1 MRPASRRRRTAGPG
15 RDGLSRAYAAPKIA
29 PFCTWS
35 TKPMGCQFS
44 PRVTSLPRI
53 STSSYLESKRRWSR
67 GCSSVITTVATAPAT
82 PARKLVFRIGQ
93 ACQGFCAATTD
104 PDDASI
110 ADLPRDEVAW
120 RNPGELAARGEVEL
134 GEDLVPGPDPLH
146 RPRNSEHRTYDE
158 HSAARDEM
166 LQVVRQLLDPFAPLL
181 LKALHF
187 DDLRDQHVIG
197 LTNRLSGH
205 GRGLVRDPG
214 ELQQQERNVMKI
226 VVIGGS
232 GLIGRNVVRRLV
244 AQGHDP
250 VTASP
255 PPTSTPSLPTARAA
269 LERLQLPGPAESSS
283 FAESA

>member
-1 MRPASRRRRTAGPG
+1 
-15 RDGLSRAYAAPKIA
+15 
-29 PFCTWS
+29 
-35 TKPMGCQFS
+35 MGCQFS

-53 STSSYLESKRRWSR
+53 STSSYLESKRRWSS

-82 PARKLVFRIGQ
+82 PARKLVCRICQ

-120 RNPGELAARGEVEL
+120 PNPGELAARDEVEL

-205 GRGLVRDPG
+205 VRGPRKAPIRHRVQRTTDDVPIPRHQTLKVLGQLRRAQLKPHQKGRGRAHPRSVVHIASGSHAAPG
-214 ELQQQERNVMKI
+214 
-226 VVIGGS
+226 
-232 GLIGRNVVRRLV
+232 
-244 AQGHDP
+244 
-250 VTASP
+250 SP
-255 PPTSTPSLPTARAA
+255 H
-269 LERLQLPGPAESSS
+269 E
-283 FAESA
+283 F